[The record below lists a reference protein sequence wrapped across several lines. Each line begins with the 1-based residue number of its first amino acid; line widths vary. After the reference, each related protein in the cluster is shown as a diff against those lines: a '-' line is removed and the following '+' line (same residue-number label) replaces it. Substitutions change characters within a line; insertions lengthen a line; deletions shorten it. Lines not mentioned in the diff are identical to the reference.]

1 MKEGPSPSIGMR
13 KREAPGGGG
22 AGRFNSI
29 LGSCRAGEGGAPP
42 DGAASLAA
50 LYDSIW
56 DGMALCTRGVFLP
69 SDMHFAHIWRGPLL
83 IAAADLFEFGHGE
96 QFGVDLAAVKGIGQH
111 DVGNRALGIDHGPFA

>member
-1 MKEGPSPSIGMR
+1 MGDRKSRGSRRFPTTICVKRKPDLPSTGPG

-42 DGAASLAA
+42 GGAASLAA

-56 DGMALCTRGVFLP
+56 D
-69 SDMHFAHIWRGPLL
+69 
-83 IAAADLFEFGHGE
+83 
-96 QFGVDLAAVKGIGQH
+96 
-111 DVGNRALGIDHGPFA
+111 